1 MNLVWLQN
9 AAGIVRTRKK
19 ILTMAIK
26 KQLQSMVFLSNTNNL
41 QSFCFAIFFFKL
53 HNAVG
58 LLSRFIKIIS
68 TFLDYN
74 MMSTATTRDEG
85 IHRKNFGK

>member
-26 KQLQSMVFLSNTNNL
+26 KQLQKSPTIIL
-41 QSFCFAIFFFKL
+41 FCNFFFL
-53 HNAVG
+53 A
-58 LLSRFIKIIS
+58 SQCCRFVEPI
-68 TFLDYN
+68 Y
-74 MMSTATTRDEG
+74 
-85 IHRKNFGK
+85 KNNKNIFRLQ